1 MLIFDPLLYVT
12 QCYTDCSSYFLQKC
26 GLSFCVI
33 RKPTFRFCYNM
44 EKNVNCPDTVGNLE
58 IIYVLRV
65 YIVADQSTLF
75 ASP

>member
-1 MLIFDPLLYVT
+1 
-12 QCYTDCSSYFLQKC
+12 
-26 GLSFCVI
+26 
-33 RKPTFRFCYNM
+33 M

-75 ASP
+75 ASPWIAIRKLRMFRSNLWATRQK